1 MLERTINKK
10 LKSWKSQ
17 EHKKA
22 LCVIGARQ
30 IGKTT
35 IIRGFVYTIDFGALE

>member
-1 MLERTINKK
+1 MLKRKVYKK
-10 LKSWKSQ
+10 LQNWKEE

-35 IIRGFVYTIDFGALE
+35 IIREFAENIMRTL